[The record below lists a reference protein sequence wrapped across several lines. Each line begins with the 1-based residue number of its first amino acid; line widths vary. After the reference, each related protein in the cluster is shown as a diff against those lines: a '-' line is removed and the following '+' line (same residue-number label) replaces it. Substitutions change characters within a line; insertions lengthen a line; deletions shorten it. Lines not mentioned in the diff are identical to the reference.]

1 MFTLIY
7 GLLFGD
13 IPEWARIMGYI
24 FLCIEIIASIY
35 FIYRGI
41 KTGKID
47 IKDIIKYLVSP
58 DNKTQVMGFISD
70 LKQALKG
77 ENIINEEPSAPIQEI
92 YVSHDEPEL
101 PDVIDKTEDNNSD
114 DVTDDNEI
122 VDEADDNSVIDVV
135 SETALNNIVAYIKE
149 WVMKYVENKDKRE

>member
-24 FLCIEIIASIY
+24 FLCIEIVASIY

-47 IKDIIKYLVSP
+47 IKDIIKYLISP

-77 ENIINEEPSAPIQEI
+77 ENIIDEAPANDTDNVPDEAETFQEEEAI
-92 YVSHDEPEL
+92 
-101 PDVIDKTEDNNSD
+101 IDD
-114 DVTDDNEI
+114 TDDNLEN
-122 VDEADDNSVIDVV
+122 DEADNNSVIDVV

-149 WVMKYVENKDKRE
+149 WVMKYVDNKDKRE